1 MNRRGGTPLAASQD
15 ATAAPA
21 ASALAPEPRR
31 AERAVRDTTA
41 DAADDA
47 DPPVVPHSVLLV
59 DAAVRRR
66 AVRKMA
72 WVVMTALV
80 VVPSNQGIPLL
91 HSLLSP
97 RLDSVA
103 NKCRGDGCVAYLC
116 DFVDFPRAL
125 SGRSIGV
132 NTKTSD
138 SLPKNTRN
146 ALASEEML
154 IDLDSSS

>member
-1 MNRRGGTPLAASQD
+1 MSRRGGTPLAASQD

-66 AVRKMA
+66 AVRRMA

-80 VVPSNQGIPLL
+80 VPSDQGVPLL
-91 HSLLSP
+91 PSLLSP
-97 RLDSVA
+97 RLDSVQI
-103 NKCRGDGCVAYLC
+103 NVRGDGCVAYLC
-116 DFVDFPRAL
+116 DFVGFPRAL

-138 SLPKNTRN
+138 SRPKNTRN

-154 IDLDSSS
+154 SDLDSSS